1 MRAAHC
7 RGRSGRGKGGRLYRY
22 DRVPALCKARDR
34 VAQGRGLYGIA
45 GLLSCRRTLQNV
57 PQLGAYPPFL
67 YRKPR
72 EPERRCRCARRRRC
86 RRHGRVCRGVLPA
99 RRPARADPDDA
110 SRRGG
115 FFRRRENGGR
125 SPDGEKPHRGVL
137 AAVARYMRYGHAPNA
152 SGRRPARRLRRDHQ
166 IRRAGR
172 RDAVLQ
178 AGEKPAGRN
187 TGGYPRPLRGD
198 KARYR
203 RRR

>member
-34 VAQGRGLYGIA
+34 FAQGRGLYSIA
-45 GLLSCRRTLQNV
+45 GLLSCRRILQNV

-125 SPDGEKPHRGVL
+125 SPGGEKPHRGVL

-166 IRRAGR
+166 IRRTGR
-172 RDAVLQ
+172 RGAFLP
-178 AGEKPAGRN
+178 AGKQPAGRN
-187 TGGYPRPLRGD
+187 TGGYSRALRGD
-198 KARYR
+198 KAGYR
-203 RRR
+203 RRG